1 MPIALCMTVLNEA
14 ASIDEL
20 FASIA
25 SQTRPP
31 DQIVVVDGGSRD
43 DTVERVA
50 RWERK
55 GLPLLVMVH
64 PGANISAGRNT
75 AIASTDAELIAV
87 TDGGVR
93 LEPGWLAALAAAFE
107 RAERPDVACGF
118 FVPEPRSVFELA
130 LGATTFPTPQEVR
143 PESFLPS
150 SRSVAFTRAA
160 WRRVGGYPEWL
171 DYCEDLVF
179 DIALREAGCRFVWV
193 PEALVHLRPR
203 PAPAAFFAQYY
214 RYGRGDGK
222 ADLWRTRHSIRY
234 ATYLALP
241 LGLLCARRQRWLL
254 GPIGLAAAA
263 YLARP
268 YRRLLPALG
277 SLGPRQRA
285 RAIAWVPL
293 IRLIGD
299 VAKMLGYPAGVAWR
313 VRRGVGRETLARK
326 PRAG

>member
-55 GLPLLVMVH
+55 SLPLLVMVH

-179 DIALREAGCRFVWV
+179 DIAL
-193 PEALVHLRPR
+193 
-203 PAPAAFFAQYY
+203 
-214 RYGRGDGK
+214 
-222 ADLWRTRHSIRY
+222 
-234 ATYLALP
+234 
-241 LGLLCARRQRWLL
+241 GLLCARRQRWLL

>member
-55 GLPLLVMVH
+55 GLPPLVMVH

-107 RAERPDVACGF
+107 RAERPNVACGF

-171 DYCEDLVF
+171 DYCEDLG
-179 DIALREAGCRFVWV
+179 AASYGCLRRSSICAPAQRQRPSSPSTTVTAAATAKLTCGGRDTASATPPTWPSRLACCAPVGSAGCWGQSGW
-193 PEALVHLRPR
+193 RP
-203 PAPAAFFAQYY
+203 PPT
-214 RYGRGDGK
+214 
-222 ADLWRTRHSIRY
+222 WR
-234 ATYLALP
+234 
-241 LGLLCARRQRWLL
+241 
-254 GPIGLAAAA
+254 GPIAACCPPS
-263 YLARP
+263 AR
-268 YRRLLPALG
+268 
-277 SLGPRQRA
+277 SA
-285 RAIAWVPL
+285 RANEP
-293 IRLIGD
+293 
-299 VAKMLGYPAGVAWR
+299 
-313 VRRGVGRETLARK
+313 GRS
-326 PRAG
+326 PGCH